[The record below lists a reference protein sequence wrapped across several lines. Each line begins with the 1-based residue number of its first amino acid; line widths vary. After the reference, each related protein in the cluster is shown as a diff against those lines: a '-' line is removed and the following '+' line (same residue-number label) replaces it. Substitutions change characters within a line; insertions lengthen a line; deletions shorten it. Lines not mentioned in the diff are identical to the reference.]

1 MAIHRPG
8 RLVEDWHELEDAD
21 IPLEPLEFRV
31 GIKPNAGLTIRQ
43 MPTAY
48 SEAVIREFGHCVA
61 YVMPLFIRRDE
72 PAKTIVRDC
81 KLHVPWDDS
90 VEWLDEDKKINR
102 GWYAFSRVYP
112 PKHEYARDTVLNHR
126 MKCILSLG
134 DIRDPHQHAVGKVRP
149 PETYRNGEII
159 PIRFSILDQWDCEPS
174 VTFQLPLV
182 RGHHRANEIRRS
194 KRGPLLSRPDYIAPV
209 EEREAPKRTKSA
221 KEEKQSHIKK

>member
-1 MAIHRPG
+1 MAIHRLG
-8 RLVEDWHELEDAD
+8 RLVENWRELEDAD
-21 IPLEPLEFRV
+21 IPLEPLEFRQGV
-31 GIKPNAGLTIRQ
+31 KPNGGLTIRQ

-48 SEAVIREFGHCVA
+48 SEAVIREFGNCVA

-72 PAKTIVRDC
+72 PGKTIVRDC

-126 MKCILSLG
+126 MKCVLSRG
-134 DIRDPHQHAVGKVRP
+134 DIREGLLLAVGKVRP
-149 PETYRNGEII
+149 PEIYRDGEII
-159 PIRFSILDQWDCEPS
+159 PIRFSILDQWDFETS
-174 VTFQLPLV
+174 VTFKLPLV
-182 RGHHRANEIRRS
+182 RGRHRGNEIRRS
-194 KRGPLLSRPDYIAPV
+194 KRAPLFSRPDYIAPV

-221 KEEKQSHIKK
+221 KEEKQSRIEK